1 MSNNNRELSQFAGR
15 ITVDDTTKVISV
27 ASTIALTGGATLLTD
42 PSSDNIFLGGDAG
55 TGTGNVVFGNSSG
68 NGAASGDDN
77 VILGNAAAAAAFTG
91 DDNVIIGPAAGEALT
106 SGAANVFVGKNA
118 GDSVTTGTDNIIIG
132 RDRDVPSTGANP
144 ARNDKRMAIG
154 VGNTDWLLGN
164 KTFNTIVSG
173 TLTLGGNY
181 YQNGD
186 NTWQDVADWPISAS
200 GGAGGP
206 FSAAGGGMIH
216 FFVTNHFNQAGG
228 RAGQW
233 MLYISY
239 NGFDTDLQVINRGS
253 WPSDGNFDVRVN
265 GGKLQIKAF
274 DSGTGLPT
282 AVRVRAIVC
291 DVREAIRE
299 VDFTNNRYA
308 NNGTSYYTP

>member
-1 MSNNNRELSQFAGR
+1 MSNNNRELSQFANR
-15 ITVDDTTKVISV
+15 ITVDDVTKVISI
-27 ASTIALTGGATLLTD
+27 ASTIALTGGATLSTG
-42 PSSDNIFLGGDAG
+42 PTSDNLFLGGNAEG
-55 TGTGNVVFGNSSG
+55 GSGTGNVVLGNNTG
-68 NGAASGDDN
+68 NVNATGTDN
-77 VILGNAAAAAAFTG
+77 VILGTGAAAAVFTG
-91 DDNVIIGPAAGEALT
+91 NDSVIIGSEAGKDLT
-106 SGAANVFVGKNA
+106 SGQANVFIGKNA
-118 GDSVTTGTDNIIIG
+118 GDSVTSGSDNVIVG
-132 RDRDVPSTGANP
+132 RDRDVPNTDRST
-144 ARNDKRMAIG
+144 KRMAIG

-173 TLTLGGNY
+173 TLILGGNY

-200 GGAGGP
+200 GGVGGP
-206 FSAAGGGMIH
+206 FSASGGGMIH
-216 FFVTNHFNQAGG
+216 FFVTNHYNQSGG

-239 NGFDTDLQVINRGS
+239 NGFDTDLRVINKGS

-282 AVRVRAIVC
+282 AVIVRAIVS
-291 DVREAIRE
+291 DGREAIRE
-299 VDFTNNRYA
+299 VNFQNSRYA
-308 NNGTSYYTP
+308 NNATGYYTP